1 MFTNVIKLFCF
12 TGYLSLIV
20 MVPGL
25 PNKYTFVVE
34 FLGFTLT
41 VIASL
46 LILDFLSTR
55 PIVQKNLLNRIL
67 ILLVITMLLGTTRN
81 FFMTF
86 VTSFFHTDLQ
96 LFVDYYPFLALT
108 FLSMRVTG
116 VMECVTGL
124 ALSAGRLLL
133 YTNPVLF
140 HNINPTHGLLISIV
154 SMIIVCC
161 FDLTFTWIS
170 CYNTDDLPD
179 HNIIIN
185 LYSELG
191 LKRPSAEVNITN
203 LEDGKKESN
212 EKKHICHP
220 IPIVELLLLGA
231 FVSEVVRFMFVLIKK
246 KKTVPLANAQLTATA
261 SSTDVV
267 LAPSMNQN
275 VASSRNIALSI
286 SCETSAPI
294 DTDAAL
300 ASAATFLPLAVQDL
314 AAVEGSINHSSTGNV
329 GVDEITSGTGDNI
342 TTTLPAITAVKT
354 CALGILKPTRPA
366 RNLRRSE
373 SLPEIFRSGDNQKRR
388 HSLQFTAIVKTY
400 GEKPSEKVGIV
411 LVKNLP
417 NVTVQ
422 HDQRENN
429 LNYIIKI
436 MKLLYLRSSSIVI
449 VGGLIGLIIAVHNY
463 LNIYTS
469 SYLMFGLRRL
479 FQYSLT
485 IALVAFDKDVLQYL
499 INKFQ

>member
-96 LFVDYYPFLALT
+96 LFVDSYPFLALT

-116 VMECVTGL
+116 VMECFSVL
-124 ALSAGRLLL
+124 ALSVGRLLL
-133 YTNPVLF
+133 YTNPVIF
-140 HNINPTHGLLISIV
+140 HNLNPTHGLLISIV
-154 SMIIVCC
+154 IMIIVCC

-191 LKRPSAEVNITN
+191 LKRPSAEVNITS

-212 EKKHICHP
+212 GKKHVCRPLP
-220 IPIVELLLLGA
+220 IAEVLLLGA
-231 FVSEVVRFMFVLIKK
+231 FVLEVVRFIFVLIKK

-275 VASSRNIALSI
+275 VASSRNIASSI
-286 SCETSAPI
+286 SCETSAPF

-300 ASAATFLPLAVQDL
+300 ASAATSLPLAVQGL
-314 AAVEGSINHSSTGNV
+314 AAAEGSSNNSSTGNV
-329 GVDEITSGTGDNI
+329 GIDEIISGTGDNI
-342 TTTLPAITAVKT
+342 TTALPAITAVKT

-366 RNLRRSE
+366 RNLQRSE
-373 SLPEIFRSGDNQKRR
+373 SLPEISRSEANQKRR
-388 HSLQFTAIVKTY
+388 HSLQFTTIVKTY
-400 GEKPSEKVGIV
+400 GEKPSERVGAV

-429 LNYIIKI
+429 LNYIINI
-436 MKLLYLRSSSIVI
+436 IKLLYLRSSSIVI
-449 VGGLIGLIIAVHNY
+449 VGAIILLVITAHNS
-463 LNIYTS
+463 LNIYTT

-479 FQYSLT
+479 FQYCLT

-499 INKFQ
+499 IDKFQ

>member
-1 MFTNVIKLFCF
+1 
-12 TGYLSLIV
+12 
-20 MVPGL
+20 
-25 PNKYTFVVE
+25 
-34 FLGFTLT
+34 
-41 VIASL
+41 
-46 LILDFLSTR
+46 
-55 PIVQKNLLNRIL
+55 
-67 ILLVITMLLGTTRN
+67 MLLGTTRN

-179 HNIIIN
+179 HTIIIN

-373 SLPEIFRSGDNQKRR
+373 SLPEISRSEANQKRR
-388 HSLQFTAIVKTY
+388 PSLQFTAIVKTY
-400 GEKPSEKVGIV
+400 GEKPSERVEAV

-422 HDQRENN
+422 DDQSENN
-429 LNYIIKI
+429 LNYILKI
-436 MKLLYLRSSSIVI
+436 IKLLYLRSSSIVI
-449 VGGLIGLIIAVHNY
+449 VGGLIGLVIAAYNS
-463 LNIYTS
+463 LNIYTT
-469 SYLMFGLRRL
+469 SYLMIVIQRL
-479 FQYSLT
+479 FQYCLT
-485 IALVAFDKDVLQYL
+485 IALVAFDKDIFQYL
-499 INKFQ
+499 IDKFQ